1 MRKEIAEI
9 VGTMDYAEL
18 NELYKEIGSLK
29 KAKLAESKIADKEAK
44 EVANSEMNEIGK
56 AYWITLPAGTH
67 FQYRDSKG
75 NVIDAIKSEKQTGN
89 RANCELVNPPENAKS
104 VKRNPEFRQIVIPAA
119 AENVA

>member
-1 MRKEIAEI
+1 MKNELSVI
-9 VGTMDYAEL
+9 VSEMSYEEL

-44 EVANSEMNEIGK
+44 EAANAELNEVGK

-75 NVIDAIKSEKQTGN
+75 NILEAIKTEKQTGN
-89 RANCELVNPPENAKS
+89 RANCELVECSTKTN
-104 VKRNPEFRQIVIPAA
+104 KRNPEFRQIVIPAA
-119 AENVA
+119 EAVA